1 MSEST
6 KKYGTLLGVFT
17 PSILTI
23 LGAIMYLRFGWVLGN
38 AGLMGCLLIVGL
50 ANSITLITSLSVS
63 SLATSQR
70 VGVGGAYFLI
80 SRALGKEMGGA
91 IGLPLYLSQVI
102 SLTLYC
108 YALAEAIN
116 FLVPLSPVVM
126 QIVAAIL
133 IVGVTFAALKA
144 TDLVLKS
151 QLFIFAFVILSI
163 ISLGAGIDWNTPNT
177 IVEMNFETAP
187 GGFWE
192 VFAVFF
198 PAVTGILTGLSLS
211 GDLKDPE
218 KSLPEGTLMAVLV
231 GFALYLFIPI
241 GLSHYTDHDALRS
254 NPLVWVSAA
263 KWSWLI
269 IPGLIA
275 AILSSAVGSILAAPR
290 TLQAMSDDGILPS
303 NLGVLEDGEP
313 KFAMYL
319 SSGVALIAVLLG
331 DLNAVA
337 TVVTLFFLTT
347 YGMINIVSALE
358 SWVGNPSFRPKMKTH
373 CILSLLAAFGCFG
386 VMILINPVASL
397 LAIVVEVGIY
407 YVLARK
413 SMESTWGDMRAG
425 IMMAISRRA
434 LLAHRNL
441 EEHPR
446 NWRPHILVFCREIKD
461 SIPMVQ
467 LSDDLSQG
475 RGIVTVAHLKTGQI
489 ENFDDL
495 DDDVEKLNFELT
507 RNGLE
512 AFCEVNVVP
521 DLASG
526 ILTIAQA
533 NGIAGM
539 HSNTLVLGWPSA
551 DAFPQEAIKMMKG
564 LDRLGK
570 SLLLVRLQRLPTAKE
585 RSIDIWWSGTQN
597 NGDLMLLIAHMLSQ
611 SGNWRRC
618 AINIKTAIENPNEL
632 TKRQKQIESLIA
644 ESRIP
649 ANVSVVHKSP
659 DVHINTL
666 VREHSGNSNLVL
678 FGLGLPGTES
688 AQEFG
693 DRYTVLIEGLENVIL
708 VRNSSPFRGF
718 LLVTESVPGTSAKE
732 STKPK
737 VEIDKPKIDTE
748 TIETPV
754 ESLPKS
760 ETLQTEEPA
769 QANQPAE
776 TIETANTED
785 VVSEKEQTAGSIIES
800 SESEH
805 SSTTNNPS
813 EEVNT
818 SEEEKESTIEEE
830 KESTTEVEKNDS
842 KEE

>member
-23 LGAIMYLRFGWVLGN
+23 LGAIMFLRFGWVLGN
-38 AGLMGCLLIVGL
+38 TGLWGCLAIVIL

-91 IGLPLYLSQVI
+91 IGLPLYLSQSI

-108 YALAEAIN
+108 YALAESIN
-116 FLVPLSPVVM
+116 FMLPEGQELSPVVM
-126 QIVAAIL
+126 QILAAAL
-133 IVGVTFAALKA
+133 IIGVTFSALKA

-151 QLFIFAFVILSI
+151 QLFIFGLVGFSI
-163 ISLGAGIDWNTPNT
+163 ISLGLGVDWNTPNT
-177 IVEMNFETAP
+177 IVEMNFSSDEDLDFF
-187 GGFWE
+187 G

-218 KSLPEGTLMAVLV
+218 KSLPQGTLFAVLV
-231 GFALYLFIPI
+231 GFVIYLFIPI
-241 GLSHYTDHDALRS
+241 GLSHYADPEALRN
-254 NPLVWVSAA
+254 NPLVWMDAA

-269 IPGLIA
+269 FPGLIS

-303 NLGVLEDGEP
+303 QLGVLEDGEP

-319 SSGVALIAVLLG
+319 SSGVALLAVLLG
-331 DLNAVA
+331 DLNTVA

-373 CILSLLAAFGCFG
+373 WLLSLVAAFGCFG
-386 VMILINPVASL
+386 VMILIEPVASL
-397 LAIVVEVGIY
+397 VAIVIEIGIY

-446 NWRPHILVFCREIKD
+446 NWRPHILVFCREIKQ

-467 LSDDLSQG
+467 LADDLSQG
-475 RGIVTVAHLKTGQI
+475 RGIVTVAHLKTGNIEEYNQI
-489 ENFDDL
+489 DEDI
-495 DDDVEKLNFELT
+495 EKLNFELT

-521 DLASG
+521 DLSSG

-539 HSNTLVLGWPSA
+539 HSNTLILGWPSA
-551 DAFPQEAIKMMKG
+551 NDFPPEAIQMMKG

-570 SLLLVRLQRLPTAKE
+570 SLLLVRLQRIPTSKQ

-597 NGDLMLLIAHMLSQ
+597 NGDLMLLISHMLSQ
-611 SGNWRRC
+611 SGNWRRST
-618 AINIKTAIENPNEL
+618 INIKIATENPSEI
-632 TKRQKQIESLIA
+632 TSKQKQIEKLI
-644 ESRIP
+644 EQSRIP
-649 ANVSVVHKSP
+649 ALVFVVHKAP
-659 DVHINTL
+659 GIPLNTL
-666 VREHSGNSNLVL
+666 IRKHSATSDLVL

-688 AQEFG
+688 ATEFG
-693 DRYTVLIEGLENVIL
+693 TRYSTLIEGLDNVIL

-718 LLVTESVPGTSAKE
+718 LLDTERVTSGSLINETIPLKE
-732 STKPK
+732 SL
-737 VEIDKPKIDTE
+737 V
-748 TIETPV
+748 
-754 ESLPKS
+754 
-760 ETLQTEEPA
+760 EEP
-769 QANQPAE
+769 
-776 TIETANTED
+776 
-785 VVSEKEQTAGSIIES
+785 
-800 SESEH
+800 
-805 SSTTNNPS
+805 PS
-813 EEVNT
+813 NDN
-818 SEEEKESTIEEE
+818 SDEEKVVASEVLE
-830 KESTTEVEKNDS
+830 KKNSQENKDIF
-842 KEE
+842 